1 MARFRSSFLLAV
13 ALLFG
18 CGPVLAASTFAVG
31 TCKPTLPSY
40 STISAA
46 VAAVPAGSTVMVCP
60 GTYSEQVTITQPL
73 TLQGVS
79 IGDSGQVIITVPPA
93 GLSANT
99 TSIRGTA
106 IAAQVLV
113 TAGPVNITNI
123 TVDGAGNNLN
133 GSATPVGIFY
143 GSGSSGLVSQVTTR
157 NQISI
162 GVENA
167 SLGVGIWAEN
177 GNSTNDEVTIQSCSV
192 HDFGEVGI
200 SVVTNQ
206 TPSTLTAIIRGNN
219 VSAVTATSFIF
230 GIVINSVGNVTN
242 NTVTGPGTVVF
253 PHQGQGITAEYPSPT
268 VSNNTVTS
276 WDSGIVDFDG
286 ATITGNTVLN
296 TEVAITLLGTSGG
309 AANSNIISD
318 TGFAIEL
325 DCNAHTTMHNAI
337 NDAGTGLNDVPST
350 FNSPNNFF
358 NVQTIRSGGCAAASR
373 ALSVGT
379 KPEGHTPRRFPI

>member
-1 MARFRSSFLLAV
+1 MSRFRSLLLLAV

-18 CGPVLAASTFAVG
+18 SGPVMAASTFAVG

-40 STISAA
+40 PTISAA

-60 GTYSEQVTITQPL
+60 GTYPEQITISQPL

-79 IGDSGQVIITVPPA
+79 IGDSGQVIVTAPSA
-93 GLSANT
+93 GVSMNA

-113 TAGPVNITNI
+113 TAGPVNITDI
-123 TVDGAGNNLN
+123 TVDGTGNNLN
-133 GSATPVGIFY
+133 GSATLVGVFY
-143 GSGSSGLVSQVTTR
+143 GSGSSGLVNQVTTR
-157 NQISI
+157 NQINTGTE
-162 GVENA
+162 GVP
-167 SLGVGIWAEN
+167 LGVGIWAEN
-177 GNSTNDEVTIQSCSV
+177 GNSANDEVTIQSCSV
-192 HDFGEVGI
+192 HDFNDVGI
-200 SVVTNQ
+200 IVVTNQ

-253 PHQGQGITAEYPSPT
+253 PHQGQAITVQYPSPT

-296 TEVAITLLGTSGG
+296 TEVAVTLLSASGG
-309 AANSNIISD
+309 TANSNIISD

-325 DCNAHTTMHNAI
+325 DCVAHTAMHNSI
-337 NDAGTGLNDVPST
+337 SDAGTGLNDVPST
-350 FNSPNNFF
+350 FSSPNNFF
-358 NVQTIRSGGCAAASR
+358 NVQTIRSGGCAAALP
-373 ALSVGT
+373 ALSAGA
-379 KPEGHTPRRFPI
+379 KSAAHTPRRF

>member
-1 MARFRSSFLLAV
+1 MSRFRSFLLLAV
-13 ALLFG
+13 VLLCG
-18 CGPVLAASTFAVG
+18 SGPVLAASTFAVG
-31 TCKPTLPSY
+31 TCKPTLASY
-40 STISAA
+40 PTISAA

-60 GTYSEQVTITQPL
+60 GTYPEQVTIAQPL

-79 IGDSGQVIITVPPA
+79 VGDSGQVIVAVPAA
-93 GLSANT
+93 GLSMNT
-99 TSIRGTA
+99 TSIRGTP

-123 TVDGAGNNLN
+123 TVDGTGNNLN
-133 GSATPVGIFY
+133 GSAILVGVFY

-157 NQISI
+157 NQVTV
-162 GVENA
+162 GVENSA
-167 SLGVGIWAEN
+167 LGVGIWAEN

-192 HDFGEVGI
+192 HDFNEVGI
-200 SVVTNQ
+200 TAVTNQ

-230 GIVINSVGNVTN
+230 GIVINSVGTVTN

-296 TEVAITLLGTSGG
+296 TEVAVTLLSASGG
-309 AANSNIISD
+309 TANSNIISD

-325 DCNAHTTMHNAI
+325 DCNAHTAMHNSI

-350 FNSPNNFF
+350 FSSSNNFF
-358 NVQTIRSGGCAAASR
+358 NVQTIRSGGCAAASP
-373 ALSVGT
+373 ALSAGT
-379 KPEGHTPRRFPI
+379 KTDAHTPRRF